1 MSSNTIPI
9 LKLTDYTSSHSHKR
23 EQFIHDLG
31 SALQNFGFFGLMN
44 HGLSEEQFTQAY
56 TTSEELFSL
65 DVATKLKYDSIN
77 YKGQRG
83 YTAFG
88 REHAKGNSAPDLK
101 EFWHVGQEATQVD
114 NNYPYPQ
121 NLWPIEVTNMKQQ
134 VYPLY
139 EKLEDCALLLLEAC
153 SLYINEPKH
162 LFRDIATRGN
172 SILRLIHYPP
182 IVDHDHKNCVRAA
195 AHEDI
200 NLITLLPDATASGLE
215 IQSQGQWLPVITP
228 PGSIIVDSGD
238 MLQNIT
244 NGVFKATTHRVVNP
258 EKTDESRY
266 SMPFFVHARPEASLA
281 PLESCIKKVG
291 KQIYPNISA
300 GDFLSQ
306 RLKEIGLS

>member
-1 MSSNTIPI
+1 MSTNTIPI
-9 LKLTDYTSSHSHKR
+9 LSLLDYISSSLQKK

-31 SALQNFGFFGLMN
+31 SALQNFGFFGLVN

-65 DVATKLKYDSIN
+65 EVATKLKYDSTK

-88 REHAKGNSAPDLK
+88 REHAKDNASPDLK
-101 EFWHVGQEATQVD
+101 EFWHIGQDITQSEI
-114 NNYPYPQ
+114 NHPYPQ
-121 NLWPIEVTNMKQQ
+121 NLWPTEVPNMKQYI
-134 VYPLY
+134 YPLY
-139 EKLEDCALLLLEAC
+139 ERLEDCALLLLEAC
-153 SLYINEPKH
+153 SLYIGEPNM
-162 LFRDIATRGN
+162 LFRDIATHGN

-182 IVDHDHKNCVRAA
+182 ILNHDHKNCVRAA

-200 NLITLLPDATASGLE
+200 NLITLLPDATTSGLE
-215 IQSQGQWLPVITP
+215 IHSQGQWLPVVTP

-258 EKTDESRY
+258 EKADESRY

-291 KQIYPNISA
+291 KQNYPNISA
-300 GDFLSQ
+300 GDFLTQ
-306 RLKEIGLS
+306 RLEEIGLS